1 MCFPCVCLSVPCALL
16 LLSVSPPLTCS
27 QSPGLC
33 VSLVSPVS
41 GWFPL
46 FSPPVSLSAP
56 PWLFSPVPR
65 YLLPVCIYSPCFF
78 VSRCVFVNCCF
89 VVCSLFFPLFPVFL
103 AFSAFLLGKVITR
116 ASDLC
121 LPYNYSPA
129 YSLFGFVCLLLD
141 CLPVYRTLLV
151 NVYSS
156 ESTPVLSR

>member
-41 GWFPL
+41 CWFPL
-46 FSPPVSLSAP
+46 FSPPVSFCALACV
-56 PWLFSPVPR
+56 FSLVPR
-65 YLLPVCIYSPCFF
+65 YLLPVCIYSPCFL
-78 VSRCVFVNCCF
+78 VPRCVVVNCVF
-89 VVCSLFFPLFPVFL
+89 MACSLFFHCSSCVPSVSRLRRV
-103 AFSAFLLGKVITR
+103 KVITR
-116 ASDLC
+116 PSDLC